1 MIENTT
7 EQERLNAYS
16 DMEVVK
22 NIMEVLNYMGF
33 SSVDELLN
41 DYNYSLR
48 RYLSRLPELYNT
60 ECVDVGTEQPKNPFM
75 NRKICN
81 KKPETSVI
89 PEIINPILNRKYRG
103 LE

>member
-1 MIENTT
+1 MEIEKVDLISN
-7 EQERLNAYS
+7 
-16 DMEVVK
+16 MEAVK

-48 RYLSRLPELYNT
+48 RYLSRLPELYDT
-60 ECVDVGTEQPKNPFM
+60 ECVDVGTEQPKNPFI

>member
-1 MIENTT
+1 MRTEEN
-7 EQERLNAYS
+7 NAEELS
-16 DMEVVK
+16 SNMEVVK

-33 SSVDELLN
+33 SSIDELLN

-48 RYLSRLPELYNT
+48 RYLSRLPELYDT

-75 NRKICN
+75 NRKNCN

-89 PEIINPILNRKYRG
+89 PDIINPILNRKYRG

>member
-1 MIENTT
+1 MKTEEN
-7 EQERLNAYS
+7 NAEELSS

-33 SSVDELLN
+33 SSIDELLN

-48 RYLSRLPELYNT
+48 RYLSRLPELYDT
-60 ECVDVGTEQPKNPFM
+60 EYVAVGAEQPKNLFM
-75 NRKICN
+75 NRKICD

>member
-7 EQERLNAYS
+7 EQERLNAYN

-33 SSVDELLN
+33 SSIDEMLDDN
-41 DYNYSLR
+41 IPSLR
-48 RYLSRLPELYNT
+48 RYLSRLPELYNIERESAT
-60 ECVDVGTEQPKNPFM
+60 NYFS
-75 NRKICN
+75 NRVYD
-81 KKPETSVI
+81 KKLNVI

>member
-1 MIENTT
+1 MKTEEN
-7 EQERLNAYS
+7 NAEELSS

-33 SSVDELLN
+33 SSIDELLN

-48 RYLSRLPELYNT
+48 RYLSRLPELYDT
-60 ECVDVGTEQPKNPFM
+60 ECVAVCAEQPKNLFM
-75 NRKICN
+75 NRKICD

>member
-1 MIENTT
+1 MKTEEN
-7 EQERLNAYS
+7 NAEELSS

-48 RYLSRLPELYNT
+48 RYLSRLPELYDT
-60 ECVDVGTEQPKNPFM
+60 ECVDVGAEQPKNLFM
-75 NRKICN
+75 NRKICD

>member
-1 MIENTT
+1 MEIEKVDLISN
-7 EQERLNAYS
+7 
-16 DMEVVK
+16 MEAVK

-48 RYLSRLPELYNT
+48 RYLSRLPELYDT
-60 ECVDVGTEQPKNPFM
+60 ECVDVGTEQPKNHFM

>member
-1 MIENTT
+1 MRTEEN
-7 EQERLNAYS
+7 NAEELS
-16 DMEVVK
+16 SNMEVVK

-33 SSVDELLN
+33 SSIDELLN

-48 RYLSRLPELYNT
+48 RYLSRLPELYDT

>member
-1 MIENTT
+1 MKTEEN
-7 EQERLNAYS
+7 NAEELSS
-16 DMEVVK
+16 DMEVAK

-33 SSVDELLN
+33 SSIDELLN

-48 RYLSRLPELYNT
+48 RYLSRLPELYDT
-60 ECVDVGTEQPKNPFM
+60 ECVDVGVEQPKNFFM
-75 NRKICN
+75 NRKICD
-81 KKPETSVI
+81 KKPGTSVI

>member
-33 SSVDELLN
+33 
-41 DYNYSLR
+41 
-48 RYLSRLPELYNT
+48 
-60 ECVDVGTEQPKNPFM
+60 
-75 NRKICN
+75 
-81 KKPETSVI
+81 
-89 PEIINPILNRKYRG
+89 
-103 LE
+103 

>member
-1 MIENTT
+1 MKTEEN
-7 EQERLNAYS
+7 NAEELSS

-33 SSVDELLN
+33 SSIDELLN

-48 RYLSRLPELYNT
+48 RYLSRLPELYDT
-60 ECVDVGTEQPKNPFM
+60 ECVAVGAEQPKNLFM
-75 NRKICN
+75 NRKICD

>member
-1 MIENTT
+1 MKTEENA
-7 EQERLNAYS
+7 EELSS

-33 SSVDELLN
+33 SSIDELLN

-48 RYLSRLPELYNT
+48 RYLSRLPELYDT
-60 ECVDVGTEQPKNPFM
+60 ECVDVGAEQPKNLFM
-75 NRKICN
+75 NRKIYD

>member
-1 MIENTT
+1 MRTEEN
-7 EQERLNAYS
+7 NAEELSS

-48 RYLSRLPELYNT
+48 KYLSRLPELYDT
-60 ECVDVGTEQPKNPFM
+60 ECVDAGTEQPKNPFM

>member
-1 MIENTT
+1 MEIEKVDLISN
-7 EQERLNAYS
+7 
-16 DMEVVK
+16 MEAVK

-33 SSVDELLN
+33 SSVDELLS

-48 RYLSRLPELYNT
+48 RYLSRLPELYDT

>member
-1 MIENTT
+1 MEIEKVDLISN
-7 EQERLNAYS
+7 
-16 DMEVVK
+16 MEVVE

-48 RYLSRLPELYNT
+48 RYLFRLPELYDT

>member
-1 MIENTT
+1 MKTEEN
-7 EQERLNAYS
+7 NAEELSS

-33 SSVDELLN
+33 SSIDELLN
-41 DYNYSLR
+41 DYNCSLR
-48 RYLSRLPELYNT
+48 RYLSKLPELYDT
-60 ECVDVGTEQPKNPFM
+60 GCVDVGAEQPKNLFM
-75 NRKICN
+75 NRKICD

>member
-1 MIENTT
+1 MKT
-7 EQERLNAYS
+7 EDLIS

-22 NIMEVLNYMGF
+22 NIMEVFNYMGF
-33 SSVDELLN
+33 SSIDELLN
-41 DYNYSLR
+41 DDISSLR
-48 RYLSRLPELYNT
+48 RYLSRLPELYDT
-60 ECVDVGTEQPKNPFM
+60 ECVDVGVEQPKNFFM
-75 NRKICN
+75 NRKIYD

>member
-1 MIENTT
+1 MRTEEN
-7 EQERLNAYS
+7 NAEELSS

-41 DYNYSLR
+41 DDISSLR
-48 RYLSRLPELYNT
+48 RYLSRLPELYDT
-60 ECVDVGTEQPKNPFM
+60 ECVDVGVEQPKNFFM
-75 NRKICN
+75 NRKICDKN
-81 KKPETSVI
+81 PETNVI

>member
-1 MIENTT
+1 MKTEEN
-7 EQERLNAYS
+7 NAEELSS
-16 DMEVVK
+16 DMDVVK

-33 SSVDELLN
+33 SSIDELLN

-48 RYLSRLPELYNT
+48 RYLSRLPELYDT
-60 ECVDVGTEQPKNPFM
+60 ACVAVGAEQPKNLFM
-75 NRKICN
+75 NRKICD